1 MYMREMGSVELLDR
15 EGEIRIAKRIEEGLN
30 EAMFAMAQYPETVA
44 ILLEAYENSKLGKK
58 RLADIITGFID
69 PNAAATPPT
78 PPAPVVK
85 AEADARDNADESDE
99 KEKDVE
105 PGPDP
110 PTGRQPWGERV
121 GQYVEKRVVAR

>member
-30 EAMFAMAQYPETVA
+30 EAMFAMAQYPETFA

-69 PNAAATPPT
+69 PHAADTPPT
-78 PPAPVVK
+78 PPAHVVQ
-85 AEADARDNADESDE
+85 AEDEDSDDDDESDE
-99 KEKDVE
+99 EEEAVDT
-105 PGPDP
+105 GPDP
-110 PTGRQPWGERV
+110 QTGR
-121 GQYVEKRVVAR
+121 AHA

>member
-58 RLADIITGFID
+58 RLADIITGFIY
-69 PNAAATPPT
+69 PNAADTPP
-78 PPAPVVK
+78 PPPPPVLK
-85 AEADARDNADESDE
+85 TEDEDSHDTADTDEE
-99 KEKDVE
+99 KTEK
-105 PGPDP
+105 
-110 PTGRQPWGERV
+110 
-121 GQYVEKRVVAR
+121 

>member
-69 PNAAATPPT
+69 PNAADTTPT

-85 AEADARDNADESDE
+85 AADEDNDDADASDE
-99 KEKDVE
+99 EAAAVAKS
-105 PGPDP
+105 
-110 PTGRQPWGERV
+110 GRATCRERV
-121 GQYVEKRVVAR
+121 FQHV

>member
-1 MYMREMGSVELLDR
+1 MYRREMGSVELLDR

-69 PNAAATPPT
+69 PNAADTPPT
-78 PPAPVVK
+78 RS
-85 AEADARDNADESDE
+85 EER
-99 KEKDVE
+99 
-105 PGPDP
+105 
-110 PTGRQPWGERV
+110 RV
-121 GQYVEKRVVAR
+121 GKECVSTCRSRWSPYH